1 MRRLRSAAAS
11 GLVVAATLAPAS
23 PGLSGQNV
31 TSVSGAVTC
40 ADCLITMDTVV
51 TLGGLDSEG
60 AEAISWTSRIA
71 VEPLGRILVAQLRHS
86 EIFVFD
92 RAGRFLRTV
101 GRKGEGPGEYRS
113 ISGINAG
120 PRYVHVFEYHG
131 GRTLLSHD
139 FGFVR
144 RDRFPGQW
152 LRSFVTESD
161 DVVLMGDMPSP
172 ASAGHPLHLVSPSGD
187 IRSYGLGDG
196 SVHLGHVASSVVTGV
211 ADTLWSLER
220 GSTRITR
227 WNLLPQPRVAEA
239 WDRTVDEWERHERG
253 SGPGNA
259 VWPRPTVV
267 DVMRDGQGL
276 WIVWN
281 APDPDRP
288 PGGGILVN
296 TEPHQTL
303 FDGWLDLVD
312 PATGETVA
320 RYHGDD
326 SLLGF
331 AGGSRYL
338 VAYRETEAGVPYI
351 RLLDPTL
358 SRGAGGGR

>member
-1 MRRLRSAAAS
+1 MDAP
-11 GLVVAATLAPAS
+11 GLVVGVSLAVAS

-40 ADCLITMDTVV
+40 ADCLITMDTAV

-60 AEAISWTSRIA
+60 AEAISWTSRVA
-71 VEPLGRILVAQLRHS
+71 VDPLGRILVVQLRQA

-101 GRKGEGPGEYRS
+101 GRRGEGPGEYQS

-131 GRTLLSHD
+131 GRTLLDHD

-152 LRSFVTESD
+152 QQSFVRESD
-161 DVVLMGDMPSP
+161 EVVLMGNMPSS
-172 ASAGHPLHLVSPSGD
+172 ASAGHPLHMVSPAGD
-187 IRSYGLGDG
+187 IRSYGLGNG
-196 SVHLGHVASSVVTGV
+196 SVHRGHVASSVVTGV
-211 ADTLWSLER
+211 ADTLWSLDR

-227 WNLLPQPRVAEA
+227 WDLVPQPRVAEVR
-239 WDRTVDEWERHERG
+239 DRTVDEWERHERG
-253 SGPGNA
+253 SDPGNA
-259 VWPRPTVV
+259 PWPIPTVA
-267 DVMRDGQGL
+267 DVMRDGHGL
-276 WIVWN
+276 WIAWN
-281 APDPDRP
+281 APDPNRP

-296 TEPHQTL
+296 TEPLQTI

-312 PATGETVA
+312 PATGETIA

-326 SLLGF
+326 LFLGF

-338 VAYRETEAGVPYI
+338 LAYRESEAGIPYI
-351 RLLDPTL
+351 RLLDPAL
-358 SRGAGGGR
+358 SRGASGGR